1 MTEAS
6 FEALRKVQLQE
17 KHESA
22 ISALDDDFF
31 VKYRSLIDAQRDRLR
46 KDFSLDAATSLENLR
61 RLLSE
66 VARKREQKLFLKAL
80 RDFHAGQ
87 VGGEGLSREEREL
100 YNSLIRLLSEYEAAV
115 IKAEQSASPQAQKAE
130 RKVRFTTDVPAF
142 VGSSGASLGPFASGS
157 VASLPADDAELL
169 IEQGVVSEA

>member
-22 ISALDDDFF
+22 LTAIEEDFF
-31 VKYRSLIDAQRDRLR
+31 EKYRSLIESQRERLR

-66 VARKREQKLFLKAL
+66 VTAKREQKIFLKAL

-87 VGGEGLSREEREL
+87 VSGEGLSREEREM
-100 YNSLIRLLSEYEAAV
+100 YNSLVRLLSEYEAAAMRQEPPRGASRE
-115 IKAEQSASPQAQKAE
+115 AEK
-130 RKVRFTTDVPAF
+130 KVRFNSAVPAF
-142 VGSSGASLGPFASGS
+142 VSSGGSQLGPFAPNE
-157 VASLPADDAELL
+157 VASLPASDAKLL
-169 IEQGVVSEA
+169 LEQGVAQEA